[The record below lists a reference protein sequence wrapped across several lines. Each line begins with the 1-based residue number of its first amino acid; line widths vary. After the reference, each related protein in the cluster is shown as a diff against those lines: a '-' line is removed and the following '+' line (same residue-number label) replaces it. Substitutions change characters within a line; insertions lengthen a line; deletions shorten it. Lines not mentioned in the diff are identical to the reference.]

1 MVKKKFMIF
10 LFLFVNFFGTCYSET
25 KPYSKLEN
33 DIAKNLRCLICQG
46 QSIYD
51 SNSEFALSMRIYI
64 KDQIDR
70 GHSKDQIY
78 NMLVK
83 KYGQWIVYDPGY
95 SKKTFLLWF
104 MRLNQ
109 GVDRKPSHERIQA
122 HSGPWGS
129 TQFQSAGLKAGRAGA
144 RQYCACRGC
153 RRGHLRAP

>member
-1 MVKKKFMIF
+1 MKLNQYFLIIF
-10 LFLFVNFFGTCYSET
+10 FVFCSNLTFAGEKNLQNEIT
-25 KPYSKLEN
+25 
-33 DIAKNLRCLICQG
+33 KNLRCLICQG

-104 MRLNQ
+104 IPILFFLL
-109 GVDRKPSHERIQA
+109 GGAIIYLRIYK
-122 HSGPWGS
+122 S
-129 TQFQSAGLKAGRAGA
+129 KKI
-144 RQYCACRGC
+144 
-153 RRGHLRAP
+153 